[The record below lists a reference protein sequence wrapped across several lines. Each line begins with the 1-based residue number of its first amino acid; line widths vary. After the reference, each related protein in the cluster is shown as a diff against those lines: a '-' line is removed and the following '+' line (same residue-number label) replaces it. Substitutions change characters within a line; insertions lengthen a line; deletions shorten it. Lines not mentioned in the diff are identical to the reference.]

1 MTTLNLSAEPL
12 QEGTVVRLNT
22 KAGFGYVRDQAGAN
36 EYIFI
41 YGFALKH
48 SQAKNLS
55 IGAHVQFR
63 VSGKGRI
70 DELLVDKHF
79 AV

>member
-1 MTTLNLSAEPL
+1 
-12 QEGTVVRLNT
+12 V
-22 KAGFGYVRDQAGAN
+22 AGFGYVRDQLGAN

-41 YGFALKH
+41 FGFALKH
-48 SQAKNLS
+48 SQAENLS
-55 IGAHVQFR
+55 VGAHVQFR

-79 AV
+79 AA